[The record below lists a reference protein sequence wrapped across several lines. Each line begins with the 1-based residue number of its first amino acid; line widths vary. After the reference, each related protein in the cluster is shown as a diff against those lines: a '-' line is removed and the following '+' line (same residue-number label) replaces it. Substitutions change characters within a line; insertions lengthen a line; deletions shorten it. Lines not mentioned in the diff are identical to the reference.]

1 MMRYIIPSRNSL
13 NSAIILMQQ
22 FQIHESISPQLE
34 FLLILQLL
42 HNHRTYHFAQT
53 PVPTNDL
60 NYISHLRGEKSN
72 VNIEVQGALKDES
85 KKHFKGT
92 IDFKKGSKKSI
103 GNENESCMLLS
114 DKAKSISLPM
124 LLCSEEDV
132 KGNHSSSAGKIDPK
146 VLFYIMTRGFD
157 LKDAMKLV
165 VKAKFDKI
173 LENIEDAK
181 LKKEIID
188 KIDEKID

>member
-1 MMRYIIPSRNSL
+1 
-13 NSAIILMQQ
+13 
-22 FQIHESISPQLE
+22 
-34 FLLILQLL
+34 
-42 HNHRTYHFAQT
+42 
-53 PVPTNDL
+53 
-60 NYISHLRGEKSN
+60 
-72 VNIEVQGALKDES
+72 
-85 KKHFKGT
+85 
-92 IDFKKGSKKSI
+92 
-103 GNENESCMLLS
+103 MLLS
-114 DKAKSISLPM
+114 DKAKAISLPM

-181 LKKEIID
+181 LKKEIIG